1 MGSAD
6 ANWRVELGS
15 PRVGFSCG
23 FYNLDISTFY
33 PPTGLL
39 RRGSTPPPRVNPT
52 RGAPSL
58 IKVPVCRDS
67 GIFSSRGAANGKEQK
82 QARATR
88 PNLVK
93 HRDDQTDHDKYAK
106 EAKCKDMPGCSADS
120 RARNAFNALPND
132 LGSYGVGPL
141 SAGTSNAV
149 ALAILTNAG
158 FSWTP
163 PSCAWGAIN
172 PPPLGPNSSW

>member
-1 MGSAD
+1 MGLPSLVSIAEIDYQPEFYAPMGSAD

-88 PNLVK
+88 PSTLLNHLRVSCLWSRSI
-93 HRDDQTDHDKYAK
+93 HSSLSRLIALS
-106 EAKCKDMPGCSADS
+106 EATWC
-120 RARNAFNALPND
+120 
-132 LGSYGVGPL
+132 VGPGSHRKL
-141 SAGTSNAV
+141 LETSRV
-149 ALAILTNAG
+149 TTLRILL
-158 FSWTP
+158 WRLP
-163 PSCAWGAIN
+163 
-172 PPPLGPNSSW
+172 